1 MTRKVIVTDKKV
13 REKLNEVLDP
23 ELGISIVDLGLVYEV
38 RVQTKPKLSVSILMT
53 LTTMGCPLFGVIE
66 EDIYLKLS
74 DLALTR
80 ENITIDMTFD
90 PPWDIERMSKRGRA
104 VLGI

>member
-1 MTRKVIVTDKKV
+1 MTAKVLVTEKKV

-23 ELGISIVDLGLVYEV
+23 ELGISIVDLGLVYNIEV
-38 RVQTKPKLSVSILMT
+38 DRTKSPMVSILMT

-74 DLALTR
+74 DLQLSR
-80 ENITIDMTFD
+80 SDIKIDMTFE
-90 PPWDIERMSKRGRA
+90 PPWDMERMSKRARA
-104 VLGI
+104 VLGF